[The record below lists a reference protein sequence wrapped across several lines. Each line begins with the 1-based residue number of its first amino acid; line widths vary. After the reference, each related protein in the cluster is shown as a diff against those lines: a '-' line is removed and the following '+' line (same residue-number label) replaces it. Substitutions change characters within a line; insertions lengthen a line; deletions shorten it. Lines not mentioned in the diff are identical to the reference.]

1 MPGAVLADTRTAGSA
16 SPGRDP
22 SRALRST
29 PGAKLRVPD
38 ASRQPPS
45 PLSLAAASGSPFS
58 QQIAHCGSLQLRVFL
73 LLALLPF
80 LRQAWSFWEE
90 QQLLP
95 GWVVWAPVGSHRG
108 AAAPKGGWDGL
119 LWAATEVSGLPSN
132 SRLARLHPCGDG
144 VTGTGSC
151 GTGARSRGWE
161 SSNCNPG
168 GFHAASEMDLR
179 QLLEIVPV
187 GTAPPAPGPLFAYL
201 EP

>member
-29 PGAKLRVPD
+29 PSAKRRVPD

-95 GWVVWAPVGSHRG
+95 R
-108 AAAPKGGWDGL
+108 APKGGWGGL
-119 LWAATEVSGLPSN
+119 LWAATEVSGLPSD

-151 GTGARSRGWE
+151 GTGAQSRGWE

>member
-1 MPGAVLADTRTAGSA
+1 MLPDSPLLPSA
-16 SPGRDP
+16 SQQLLAHPFL
-22 SRALRST
+22 SR
-29 PGAKLRVPD
+29 
-38 ASRQPPS
+38 SRTVAP
-45 PLSLAAASGSPFS
+45 
-58 QQIAHCGSLQLRVFL
+58 CVFL

-95 GWVVWAPVGSHRG
+95 G
-108 AAAPKGGWDGL
+108 APKGGWDGL
-119 LWAATEVSGLPSN
+119 LWAATEVSGLPSD

-144 VTGTGSC
+144 MTGTGSC